1 VCPPTG
7 IGGKSDIRF
16 LDFLFVASHS
26 RDAVVVDGGETMS
39 TTVLLADDHRL
50 IREGLRGLLEKQRG
64 VEVVAEAED
73 GRTAVR
79 LARKM
84 QPDVIVMDVSM
95 PELNGV
101 DATRQIVAVSRRPSG
116 NKTRVIALSMYS
128 DKRLVAEM
136 LRAGACGYVLKQC
149 AFEEL
154 LDAIRTVMGNET
166 YLSPVIAGVLVEE
179 YVRTGAEGDGS
190 AFSLLSPREREVLQ
204 LVGEG
209 KTTKGIALDLHLSP
223 KTVDAHRRK
232 TMEKLGL
239 YGVADLT
246 RYAVRQGLVAVDC

>member
-1 VCPPTG
+1 MATNV
-7 IGGKSDIRF
+7 I
-16 LDFLFVASHS
+16 
-26 RDAVVVDGGETMS
+26 
-39 TTVLLADDHRL
+39 LADDHKL
-50 IREGLRGLLEKQRG
+50 VREGLKGLLEKQQG
-64 VEVVAEAED
+64 VKVVAEAED

-101 DATRQIVAVSRRPSG
+101 DATRQIVAASRRPSG
-116 NKTRVIALSMYS
+116 SKTKVIALSMYS
-128 DKRLVAEM
+128 DKQLVAEM
-136 LRAGACGYVLKQC
+136 LRAGASGYLLKDC

-154 LDAIRTVMGNET
+154 IDAVSTVMGNET
-166 YLSPVIAGVLVEE
+166 YLSPAIAGVVVEN
-179 YVRTGAEGDGS
+179 YVRCCDSKTARDGSTELAEVRS
-190 AFSLLSPREREVLQ
+190 AFSVLSPREREVLQ

-209 KTTKGIALDLHLSP
+209 NTTKQIARDLHLSP

-232 TMEKLGL
+232 LMEKLGL

-246 RYAVRQGLVAVDC
+246 RYAVRQGLVALEC